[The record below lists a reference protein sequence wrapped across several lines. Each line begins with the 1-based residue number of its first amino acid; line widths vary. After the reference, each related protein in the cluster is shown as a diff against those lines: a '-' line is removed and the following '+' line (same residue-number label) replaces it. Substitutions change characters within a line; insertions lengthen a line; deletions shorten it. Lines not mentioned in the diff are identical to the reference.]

1 MITLEYLHSAFL
13 MSSRCIRIGPHLQHC
28 IHACQHPLLF
38 SAANHCCC
46 ACLCMCRTG
55 GREVVVNRYAGE
67 AVLQGSNVYAPGLL
81 AASSGLAAGDMVAVT
96 VAVEQQAG

>member
-1 MITLEYLHSAFL
+1 
-13 MSSRCIRIGPHLQHC
+13 
-28 IHACQHPLLF
+28 
-38 SAANHCCC
+38 
-46 ACLCMCRTG
+46 
-55 GREVVVNRYAGE
+55 VNRYAGE

>member
-1 MITLEYLHSAFL
+1 MLIS
-13 MSSRCIRIGPHLQHC
+13 CGPLC
-28 IHACQHPLLF
+28 SCWRPDICT
-38 SAANHCCC
+38 AA
-46 ACLCMCRTG
+46 ACLYHTG

-67 AVLQGSNVYAPGLL
+67 AVLQGANVYAPGLL